1 LRFIAEHV
9 RSNVR
14 ELEGCIITLVDRPVS
29 LGKALIKSEPRDGDE
44 KSDGGKSYVWN
55 SGAWREVKEAWV
67 MHNGA
72 WQRIDKAWVM

>member
-1 LRFIAEHV
+1 M
-9 RSNVR
+9 
-14 ELEGCIITLVDRPVS
+14 
-29 LGKALIKSEPRDGDE
+29 EPRDGDE

-72 WQRIDKAWVM
+72 WQRIDKAWVMKDGAWQRIEGLGTDAG